1 MSLQNKGGPK
11 KFNFGFPTKKPVQK
25 DEEIKRK
32 PVEVLDKATVKK
44 SRPSTLFVADDEDEL
59 LASAGIG
66 NLQKKTNVYIELLSD
81 NAY

>member
-66 NLQKKTNVYIELLSD
+66 NLQKKNKRIYRAFI
-81 NAY
+81 